1 MAEGDLTETALQ
13 EQARF
18 TIEEHALFSAV
29 IGGKAVFQNKA
40 DRQAVAQIFRAL
52 EAETGAGRHARFH
65 REAIGGIL
73 VRHVDIGMQILQA
86 GIDEAVKLNVR
97 SQSGTGK
104 SAENGDSSQSLFHV
118 DLLVFYKTG

>member
-1 MAEGDLTETALQ
+1 
-13 EQARF
+13 
-18 TIEEHALFSAV
+18 
-29 IGGKAVFQNKA
+29 
-40 DRQAVAQIFRAL
+40 
-52 EAETGAGRHARFH
+52 
-65 REAIGGIL
+65 
-73 VRHVDIGMQILQA
+73 MQILQA

>member
-1 MAEGDLTETALQ
+1 MAEGDLTKTALQ

-29 IGGKAVFQNKA
+29 IGGKAVFQNEA
-40 DRQAVAQIFRAL
+40 DRQTVAQIFRAL
-52 EAETGAGRHARFH
+52 EAETGTGRHARFH
-65 REAIGGIL
+65 RERIGGIHIRG
-73 VRHVDIGMQILQA
+73 VGIKVSVEQA
-86 GIDEAVKLNVR
+86 RIDDTVKLNVR